1 MGVAA
6 EITQWIDPS
15 GATTL
20 LDVDWQA
27 SGRYMPAV
35 KHEEFGVPGQPGAR
49 RQRSRHD
56 VHEFTIRVVLSASS
70 EPTLRQE
77 IRDLVSVFN
86 PLEGEGLLRVTS
98 PIGDVREIQ
107 CIYANGLGMDE
118 SPGMSGMGT
127 QKADV
132 TLRAYDPYWRDTSDI
147 SSSFTI
153 GVVPTFFPIFPLRL
167 TSSQIA
173 VDDTVVNAGDVETWP
188 VWTITGPGS
197 TIYLRNLRTGQVI
210 DLNADGDLARALAL
224 AAGEQVTID
233 TRPSTATSTGK
244 TVLLDDGTNRYSA
257 LSAASDLWALQK
269 GSNAIRLEMA
279 GAVAGQSSLSVAYKQ
294 RYLSP

>member
-27 SGRYMPAV
+27 SGRYMPVV

-56 VHEFTIRVVLSASS
+56 VHEFTIRVVLSANS

-86 PLEGEGLLRVTS
+86 PLEGEGVLRVTS

-147 SSSFTI
+147 SSSFAI

-197 TIYLRNLRTGQVI
+197 AVILRNLTTGESL
-210 DLNADGDLARALAL
+210 DLTTTALGAGD
-224 AAGEQVTID
+224 QITID
-233 TRPSTATSTGK
+233 TRPGVK
-244 TVLLDDGTNRYSA
+244 TVLLDDGTNLFST
-257 LSAASDLWALQK
+257 LSAASVLWSLRR
-269 GSNAIRLEMA
+269 GSNAIRLEMS